1 MFLLPCL
8 EQAMMDSETAV
19 VTDAVRCVAAVCDHL
34 RKRSLL
40 KAASKVAPLLQH
52 SSTAVRSGALAF
64 IAAAAQV
71 LPPADV
77 YTQLRVLLEGLLKC
91 EPLLL
96 TDQAMLARCLALPS
110 PAPHPPPADPLAHL
124 THTPAPAVPAPAT
137 TPPPASQLQHQPFLP
152 LPSSSAER
160 HEPFASPLHT
170 PRSYSPQHPAD
181 RVLAEPSLANLKR
194 HLGVYSEG
202 DSEMLLRPPAPVYT
216 IDVDPSSTYQ
226 TRWGPSRGA
235 RGVVG
240 CHVCA
245 AVGAV

>member
-1 MFLLPCL
+1 VFLLPCL

-52 SSTAVRSGALAF
+52 SSTAVRSGAIAF
-64 IAAAAQV
+64 IAAAAHV

-96 TDQAMLARCLALPS
+96 TDQALLARCLALPS
-110 PAPHPPPADPLAHL
+110 PAPHPPPPADPLAHL
-124 THTPAPAVPAPAT
+124 THTPAPAAPAPAT
-137 TPPPASQLQHQPFLP
+137 TPPPASQHQHLPFLP
-152 LPSSSAER
+152 LPSSSTEQ
-160 HEPFASPLHT
+160 HQPFASPLHT

-181 RVLAEPSLANLKR
+181 RVLAEPSLVNLKR
-194 HLGVYSEG
+194 HLAVHREG
-202 DSEMLLRPPAPVYT
+202 DSELLLRPPAPVYT
-216 IDVDPSSTYQ
+216 IDVDPGSTYQ
-226 TRWGPSRGA
+226 TRWGLGA
-235 RGVVG
+235 CR
-240 CHVCA
+240 CLRMCSCCA
-245 AVGAV
+245 